1 MMRESTFVK
10 AGALSL
16 ALWCCAAQAQEIS
29 AAEKILFQ
37 SDQLRNVAGPKTLR
51 YDYVRRE
58 PAGAGFSDKVQ
69 VDVGARGADGNAEVS
84 SQFLSGDRQIALPPL
99 SGAQGNPAVLGFLER
114 DISEMK
120 RMTGGSINYFRKR
133 IRLALAE
140 AASVEPVS
148 VSYAGRQVQGRKIAI
163 RPFLNDPM
171 QDKMRKY
178 VAKNYEFILSDD
190 VPGAVYRLR
199 STVPGEQQGA
209 QKNDPVLIEET
220 MTVAGAGSPP

>member
-1 MMRESTFVK
+1 MTRGSTLAK
-10 AGALSL
+10 AGAVSL
-16 ALWCCAAQAQEIS
+16 ALLCGTVPAQGIS
-29 AAEKILFQ
+29 PAEKILFQ
-37 SDQLRNVAGPKTLR
+37 SDQLGNVAGPKTLR

-58 PAGAGFSDKVQ
+58 PAGTGFSDKVQ
-69 VDVGARGADGNAEVS
+69 VEVGAKRADGNAEVS

-148 VSYAGRQVQGRKIAI
+148 VSYAGHQVQGRKVVI

-199 STVPGEQQGA
+199 SVVPGEQLGA
-209 QKNDPVLIEET
+209 QKADTVLIEET

>member
-1 MMRESTFVK
+1 MTRESRLVK

-16 ALWCCAAQAQEIS
+16 VLLCCAAQAQEIS

-69 VDVGARGADGNAEVS
+69 VDVGAKGADGNAEVS
-84 SQFLSGDRQIALPPL
+84 SQFLSGDRQVSLPPL

-148 VSYAGRQVQGRKIAI
+148 VSYAGHQVQGRKIAI

-171 QDKMRKY
+171 QDRMRKY

-199 STVPGEQQGA
+199 SVVPGEQQGA
-209 QKNDPVLIEET
+209 QKNDAVLIEET

>member
-1 MMRESTFVK
+1 MTRESRFVK

-16 ALWCCAAQAQEIS
+16 VLSCCAAQAQEIS

-37 SDQLRNVAGPKTLR
+37 SDQLRNVAGPQTLR

-69 VDVGARGADGNAEVS
+69 VDVGAKGADGNAEVS
-84 SQFLSGDRQIALPPL
+84 SQFLSGDRQVALPPL

-148 VSYAGRQVQGRKIAI
+148 VSYAGHQVQGRKIAI

-171 QDKMRKY
+171 QDKMPKY
-178 VAKNYEFILSDD
+178 VAKNYEFILSDE

-199 STVPGEQQGA
+199 TVVPGEQQGA
-209 QKNDPVLIEET
+209 QKNDAVLIEET